1 MALDAVQGDFQLKG
15 ERTMKAMVGVLLG
28 MLASAAVAQDK
39 VAVRLDWTPWGIHA
53 GIHLAQEKGWFKQN
67 GIDATVEDGN
77 GSVTTVQ
84 LVGSGRFDVGNAS
97 LAPMM
102 IARDKGLG
110 VKAIANFLR
119 KNDIGLLVPRGS
131 TMKAPKDLAGKKII
145 FTAGSLEAPFLD
157 TFLAAGKLKRE
168 QVELLNVEAAAK
180 VPTYAAQRA
189 DGVFST
195 VPFVLPAVEGSRPS
209 EAILFS
215 DYGLQFPSFGL
226 LSSEEKIK
234 ERGAV
239 LRRFASV
246 VAGSWEYILAGGEDE
261 AVKAI
266 IAQRPQAK
274 LDPKVLRAQIESL
287 KAFFQ
292 TANSKG
298 LPMGVMSEAD
308 WAAGIKTMAAV
319 NLIKDAPASGFYTN
333 DMLDRALIAKIA
345 KR

>member
-1 MALDAVQGDFQLKG
+1 MQVKTIAA
-15 ERTMKAMVGVLLG
+15 VLLG
-28 MLASAAVAQDK
+28 IFAGAASAQDK
-39 VAVRLDWTPWGIHA
+39 LAVRLDWTPWGIHA
-53 GIHLAQEKGWFKQN
+53 AIHLAAEKGWFKQN

-84 LVGSGRFDVGNAS
+84 LVGAGRFDVGNAS

-102 IARDKGLG
+102 IARDKGLE
-110 VKAIANFLR
+110 VRAIANFLR

-131 TMKAPKDLAGKKII
+131 NMKTPRDLVGKKII

-157 TFLAAGKLKRE
+157 TFLAAGKVKRE
-168 QVELLNVEAAAK
+168 QLELLNVEAAAK
-180 VPTYAAQRA
+180 VPTYAAERA

-195 VPFVLPAVEGSRPS
+195 VPFVLPSVEARRPS
-209 EAILFS
+209 DAILFS

-226 LSSEEKIK
+226 LSSDDKIK
-234 ERGAV
+234 ERGPAI
-239 LRRFASV
+239 RRFASV
-246 VAGSWEYILAGGEDE
+246 VAGAWEYILAGGEDE

-274 LDPKVLRAQIESL
+274 LDAKVLRAQIDSL
-287 KAFFQ
+287 KAFFN
-292 TANSKG
+292 TPASKG
-298 LPMGVMSEAD
+298 LPMGVMADAD
-308 WAAGIKTMAAV
+308 WVAGIRTMASV
-319 NLIKDAPASGFYTN
+319 NLIKDAPAAGFYTN

>member
-1 MALDAVQGDFQLKG
+1 
-15 ERTMKAMVGVLLG
+15 MKTI
-28 MLASAAVAQDK
+28 AAVVLGLFAGAAMGQDK
-39 VAVRLDWTPWGIHA
+39 LSVRLDWTPWAIHA
-53 GIHLAQEKGWFKQN
+53 PIHLAAEKGWLKQN
-67 GIDATVEDGN
+67 GIDATIEDGN

-102 IARDKGLG
+102 IARDKGLS
-110 VKAIANFLR
+110 VRAIANFLR

-131 TMKAPKDLAGKKII
+131 AMKTPKDLVGKKII

-157 TFLAAGKLKRE
+157 SFLAAGKLKRE

-180 VPTYAAQRA
+180 VPTYAAARA

-195 VPFVLPAVEGSRPS
+195 VPFVLPLVEASRAS
-209 EAILFS
+209 DAILFS

-226 LSSEEKIK
+226 LSSEEKLK
-234 ERGAV
+234 ERGPAI
-239 LRRFASV
+239 RRFASI
-246 VAGSWEYILAGGEDE
+246 VAGAWEYILAGHEDE

-266 IAQRPQAK
+266 IAQRPQAR

-287 KAFFQ
+287 RAFFQ
-292 TANSKG
+292 TENSKG
-298 LPMGVMSEAD
+298 LPMGVMADAD

-319 NLIKDAPASGFYTN
+319 SLIKDAPAAGFYTN
-333 DMLDRALIAKIA
+333 DMLDRALIEKIA
-345 KR
+345 KQR

>member
-1 MALDAVQGDFQLKG
+1 MISRCKAITGALLAP
-15 ERTMKAMVGVLLG
+15 LLTVF
-28 MLASAAVAQDK
+28 AAAAGAQDK
-39 VAVRLDWTPWGIHA
+39 LAVRLDWTPWGIHA
-53 GIHLAQEKGWFKQN
+53 AIHLAAEKGWFKQN
-67 GIDATVEDGN
+67 GIDATIEDGN

-102 IARDKGLG
+102 IARDKGLA
-110 VKAIANFLR
+110 VRAIANFAR

-131 TMKAPKDLAGKKII
+131 NMKSPKDLAGKKVI

-157 TFLAAGKLKRE
+157 TFLKAGGLKRE
-168 QVELLNVEAAAK
+168 QVELLNVDASAK

-195 VPFVLPAVEGSRPS
+195 VPFVLPAVEASRPS

-234 ERGAV
+234 ERGPAI
-239 LRRFASV
+239 RRFASI
-246 VAGSWEYILAGGEDE
+246 VAGAWEYILHGHEDE

-274 LDPKVLRAQIESL
+274 LDAKVLRAQIDSL
-287 KAFFQ
+287 KAFFS
-292 TANSKG
+292 TPNSNG
-298 LPMGVMSEAD
+298 LPMGVMAEAD
-308 WAAGIKTMAAV
+308 WVAGIRTMASV
-319 NLIKDAPASGFYTN
+319 SLIKEAPAADFYTN
-333 DMLDRALIAKIA
+333 EMLDRALIAKIA
-345 KR
+345 GR

>member
-1 MALDAVQGDFQLKG
+1 MKLLKVVFGLVVGAVAAPAL
-15 ERTMKAMVGVLLG
+15 
-28 MLASAAVAQDK
+28 AQDK
-39 VAVRLDWTPWGIHA
+39 ISVRLDWTPWGIHA
-53 GIHLAQEKGWFKQN
+53 PIHLASEKGWFKQN

-102 IARDKGLG
+102 IARDKGLP
-110 VKAIANFLR
+110 VRAIANFAR
-119 KNDIGLLVPRGS
+119 KNDIGLLVPRGGA
-131 TMKAPKDLAGKKII
+131 MKGPRDLAGKKII

-157 TFLAAGKLKRE
+157 TFLAQGGLKRE

-195 VPFVLPAVEGSRPS
+195 VPFVLPLVEASRAS
-209 EAILFS
+209 DAILFS

-226 LSSEEKIK
+226 LSSEDKIK
-234 ERGAV
+234 QRGPAI
-239 LRRFASV
+239 RRFASV
-246 VAGSWEYILAGGEDE
+246 VAGAWEYILAGGEDE

-274 LDPKVLRAQIESL
+274 LDPKVLRAQIDSL
-287 KAFFQ
+287 KAFFN
-292 TANSKG
+292 TPASKG
-298 LPMGVMSEAD
+298 MPMGVMADAD
-308 WAAGIKTMAAV
+308 WVAGIKTMASV
-319 NLIKDAPASGFYTN
+319 NLIKQAPAADFYTN

>member
-1 MALDAVQGDFQLKG
+1 MNLFKAVFA
-15 ERTMKAMVGVLLG
+15 TVLG
-28 MLASAAVAQDK
+28 MAATASWAQDK
-39 VAVRLDWTPWGIHA
+39 LAVRLDWTPWGIHGA
-53 GIHLAQEKGWFKQN
+53 IHLASEKGWFKQN
-67 GIDATVEDGN
+67 GIDATIEDGN

-84 LVGSGRFDVGNAS
+84 LVGAGRFDIGNAS

-102 IARDKGLG
+102 IARDKGLP
-110 VKAIANFLR
+110 VRAIANFAR

-131 TMKAPKDLAGKKII
+131 NLKAPKDLAGKKII

-195 VPFVLPAVEGSRPS
+195 VPFVLPAVEANRPS

-226 LSSEEKIK
+226 VSSEEKIK
-234 ERGAV
+234 ERGAAI
-239 LRRFASV
+239 RRFASV
-246 VAGSWEYILAGGEDE
+246 VAGAWEYILAGHEDE

-274 LDPKVLRAQIESL
+274 LDPKVLRAQIDSL
-287 KAFFQ
+287 KAFFV
-292 TANSKG
+292 TPNSKG
-298 LPMGVMSEAD
+298 LPMGVMADAD
-308 WAAGIKTMAAV
+308 WVAGIKTMASV
-319 NLIKDAPASGFYTN
+319 NLIKDAPAGGFYTN
-333 DMLDRALIAKIA
+333 DMLDRALIEKIA

>member
-1 MALDAVQGDFQLKG
+1 MKTLAV
-15 ERTMKAMVGVLLG
+15 ALLG
-28 MLASAAVAQDK
+28 LFAGAAMAQDK
-39 VAVRLDWTPWGIHA
+39 LSVRLDWTPWAIHA
-53 GIHLAQEKGWFKQN
+53 PIHLAAEKGWFKQH

-102 IARDKGLG
+102 IARDKGLS
-110 VKAIANFLR
+110 VRAIANFLR

-131 TMKAPKDLAGKKII
+131 TMKTPKDLVGKKII

-157 TFLAAGKLKRE
+157 SFLAAGKLKRE

-180 VPTYAAQRA
+180 VPTYAAERA

-195 VPFVLPAVEGSRPS
+195 VPFVLPLVEANRPS
-209 EAILFS
+209 DAILFS

-234 ERGAV
+234 ERGPAI
-239 LRRFASV
+239 RRFASI
-246 VAGSWEYILAGGEDE
+246 VAGAWEYILAGHEDE

-274 LDPKVLRAQIESL
+274 LDAKVLRAQIDSL
-287 KAFFQ
+287 RAFFQ
-292 TANSKG
+292 TQNSKG
-298 LPMGVMSEAD
+298 LPMGVMADAD

-319 NLIKDAPASGFYTN
+319 SLIKDAPASGFYTN

-345 KR
+345 QQK